1 MFERLFPDFLLFYR
15 KLPGFSRFSKVLFFL
30 GVTFLRTLDMKKYET
45 RGKLLG
51 ILANKTNKS
60 NYTTSLSGKFYSKI

>member
-1 MFERLFPDFLLFYR
+1 
-15 KLPGFSRFSKVLFFL
+15 
-30 GVTFLRTLDMKKYET
+30 MKKYET

-51 ILANKTNKS
+51 IIANKTNKN